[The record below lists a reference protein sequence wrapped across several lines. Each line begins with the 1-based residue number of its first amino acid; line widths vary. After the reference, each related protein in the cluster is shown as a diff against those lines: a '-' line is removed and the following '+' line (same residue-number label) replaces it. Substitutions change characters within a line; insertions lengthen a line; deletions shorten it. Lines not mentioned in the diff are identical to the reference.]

1 MHKRLRSAPLGR
13 DYFTPISNSGPATVV
28 SVFES
33 RFLGFGMGV
42 QERGE
47 MNSRKRMATITSNT
61 QKATRTAMRSAR
73 LSMPSF

>member
-1 MHKRLRSAPLGR
+1 
-13 DYFTPISNSGPATVV
+13 
-28 SVFES
+28 
-33 RFLGFGMGV
+33 MGV

-73 LSMPSF
+73 LSMPSL